1 MSDILADIWDW
12 IRRLFGWRPEPT
24 AIRIADW
31 QHVYMPLFYAK
42 ANGSAEGTWNY
53 LSMDDAHR
61 AQCRAQILAGVVD
74 GEVPAITFCLT
85 PNDLTFGLW
94 GTFPALNPDG
104 LPVLRA
110 RLEELV
116 ADGIAVFPCL
126 YVDDPTGDM
135 PRWWEIS
142 KYGDGWAQIHTEI
155 GHLCTGYILSIENN
169 ERASS
174 VHHMAGCVDHMR
186 RLMPGVQ
193 FYGTHLQWLGAG
205 QAGYRWSGNTSTP
218 TNLDLILVETTWHPN
233 QGDKVGVAGLAKEL
247 TNIIRACPGKRLV
260 IHEYNLNPAGA
271 VCAQQRAYL
280 RGQAV
285 FGVG

>member
-1 MSDILADIWDW
+1 MSDIIEAIIMW
-12 IRRLFGWRPEPT
+12 IKKLFGWEPEPE
-24 AIRIADW
+24 AIRIEDG
-31 QHVYMPLFYAK
+31 QHLYMPLFHTK
-42 ANGSAEGTWNY
+42 IDGSANGTWNY
-53 LSMDDAHR
+53 LGLSDDDRAH
-61 AQCRAQILAGVVD
+61 CRAQLKSGAVD
-74 GEVPAITFCLT
+74 GEVPAISFCLT
-85 PNDLTFGLW
+85 PNDLSGGLW
-94 GTFPALNPDG
+94 TAFPVVSLEG
-104 LPVLRA
+104 LAVVKA
-110 RLEELV
+110 KLEELV
-116 ADGIAVFPCL
+116 KDGIAAMPCL

-142 KYGDGWAQIHTEI
+142 KYGDGWAQIHAEI

-233 QGDKVGVAGLAKEL
+233 QGDNVGVAGLAKEL

-285 FGVG
+285 WGVG